1 MLDPGVLVGGDF
13 RVERKLSE
21 GGMGAVFVA
30 EQVSTGAKRAL
41 KIIRPELLRHPK
53 LRQRFS
59 QEAKVTASIASD
71 HVVSVVAAGFDS
83 ALEVPWLA
91 MELLS
96 GETLHDLVAEKGVL
110 SPEMAIVV
118 LRQLAHAMDAAHA
131 AGVVHRDLKP
141 DNIFLA
147 ESRRSMLP
155 FFVKVLDFGIARI
168 VHEAQATHTESLGTP
183 LWMSP
188 EQAGSGEAVGPW
200 TDVWAFGLIVFFL
213 LTGKMYWLASR
224 GEGTPLAIVKEICF
238 DPLAPARARARELD
252 FDGDLPEAFDA
263 WFARAV
269 AREASA
275 RFASCGEATLELARV
290 FGLPESDRVPSFE
303 SLRHSSRPTK
313 RTFPPPKDSGPLDAT
328 QLADHTSVAH
338 AKTEIDPARHSPE
351 PRARVSSAP
360 SAVASVSSSPS
371 EGVSREVEARTP
383 SRPPAGPAQTTQ
395 PSPGQ
400 KPRSPWPRR
409 LRLAAIGLFAAVVV
423 AGGGRSYLVRR
434 DEQRCTGSREI
445 ASCKRAC
452 ARGLGSACTT
462 VAISELTANE
472 PSVLTSALGTLRTSC
487 KVGDAEAC
495 EALGYSLAFPTGPVM
510 VQVRDWAEAGRV
522 LEKACASGRGCA
534 LAGTLKGLGVETL
547 AREIP
552 TYFDAACPEAPTTRH
567 ALLDCAIA
575 ATHEVEGAPRGNVP
589 TKATPDLVSALRTT
603 CTEIGG
609 DACGFLWLDASM
621 DPKALA
627 QAYVRGC
634 ESGSSLA
641 CVNLGAVRAEGKG
654 GAEPN
659 PTQARE
665 AFERACVAGE
675 PSGCN
680 NLGVVKGALVATPR
694 RGPRG
699 AMVYKLRCSGAIAV
713 GCSGWGPRTQVV
725 PKGTPGSA
733 LEAAQAFERGCTG
746 GLGTACV
753 NLGALAYLGRGIAR
767 DRARAE
773 RLFSETCFRGDA
785 SACGEQGTALLTLRM
800 DHPRDVRAGIAFLER
815 ACKGFEEDSCMA
827 LYGHLVNGLPDS
839 KRETEGVDGLVDLAK
854 RNLYS
859 RTLVQLYETGAR
871 GLPKNLEEARR
882 VAIATCDTDLRCAD
896 AAYFY
901 SRGVGGPR
909 DEGRALEAL
918 GRGCD
923 ADDFPSCV
931 ELGLRHREGRGLGK
945 DPTRAVE
952 LFRRACDGGDSDG
965 CALLSRAYATAEGAP
980 RDPEK
985 ALGLA
990 RSACEGGAAEG
1001 CAAVGVMLADGEG
1014 AKKDPDAA
1022 VPFLSFGCRRAVQSA
1037 CQKLQSLGKPL
1048 PDLDL

>member
-71 HVVSVVAAGFDS
+71 HVVSVVAAGFD
-83 ALEVPWLA
+83 AGLEVPWLA

-96 GETLHDLVAEKGVL
+96 GETLHDLVEKKGEL
-110 SPEMAIVV
+110 SPEMAIVI

-168 VHEAQATHTESLGTP
+168 VHEAQSTHTESLGTP

-213 LTGKMYWLASR
+213 LTGRMYWLASR
-224 GEGTPLAIVKEICF
+224 GEGTPLAAVREICF
-238 DPLAPARARARELD
+238 DPFAPARARARELD
-252 FDGDLPEAFDA
+252 FEGELPEAFDA
-263 WFARAV
+263 WFARTV
-269 AREASA
+269 ARETAA
-275 RFASCGEATLELARV
+275 RFASCGEATIELARV

-313 RTFPPPKDSGPLDAT
+313 RTFPPPKDSSPIEAT
-328 QLADHTSVAH
+328 QLADHVSVAH
-338 AKTEIDPARHSPE
+338 AKTELDLARPTLE
-351 PRARVSSAP
+351 PPPRVSSAP
-360 SAVASVSSSPS
+360 SGTPSASERPKAGSPRDS
-371 EGVSREVEARTP
+371 TAP
-383 SRPPAGPAQTTQ
+383 SRPPPAIVQTTQ

-400 KPRSPWPRR
+400 TPRSPWPRR
-409 LRLAAIGLFAAVVV
+409 LRLAALGLFAV
-423 AGGGRSYLVRR
+423 AFFGGGARTYLVRR
-434 DEQRCTGSREI
+434 DTRECQDSR
-445 ASCKRAC
+445 AFAACKRAC

-462 VAISELTANE
+462 VAIAELGATE
-472 PSVLTSALGTLRTSC
+472 PQELEAAMAKLRASC
-487 KVGDAEAC
+487 KAGDPEAC
-495 EALGYSLAFPTGPVM
+495 EALGYSLAFPPRPGMT
-510 VQVRDWAEAGRV
+510 RDWVEAGRA
-522 LEKACASGRGCA
+522 LEKACAEGRGCA

-552 TYFDAACPEAPTTRH
+552 TYFDAACPSPPTTRH
-567 ALLDCAIA
+567 ALIDCAIA
-575 ATHEVEGAPRGNVP
+575 ATHEVEGAPRGTAV
-589 TKATPDLVSALRTT
+589 TKTTPAMLSALRTE
-603 CTEIGG
+603 CTDAGG
-609 DACGFLWLDASM
+609 DACGLLWLDTAM
-621 DPKALA
+621 EPRALV

-634 ESGSSLA
+634 ETGSSLA
-641 CVNLGAVRAEGKG
+641 CDNLGAMRAEGKG

-699 AMVYKLRCSGAIAV
+699 AIVYKLRCSGAIAV
-713 GCSGWGPRTQVV
+713 GCSGWGARTEVV

-746 GLGTACV
+746 GLGAACV
-753 NLGALAYLGRGIAR
+753 NLGALAYLGRGIPR

-800 DHPRDVRAGIAFLER
+800 DHPRDVRAGITFLER

-827 LYGHLVNGLPDS
+827 LYGHLVNGLPDA
-839 KRETEGVDGLVDLAK
+839 KRELEGVNGLLDLAK

-882 VAIATCDTDLRCAD
+882 VAIATCDTDLRCSD
-896 AAYFY
+896 AAYFH

-931 ELGLRHREGRGLGK
+931 ELGSRHREGRGLGK

-965 CALLSRAYATAEGAP
+965 CALLSRAYATADGAP
-980 RDPEK
+980 RDAEK

-990 RSACEGGAAEG
+990 RAACEGGAAEG

-1014 AKKDPDAA
+1014 AKKDLESAIPY
-1022 VPFLSFGCRRAVQSA
+1022 LSFGCRRAVQSA
-1037 CQKLQSLGKPL
+1037 CQKLQSLGKDL